1 MEYVPLKAKR
11 AVHMNCILVDK
22 VISYGH
28 MGLTTILNPFY
39 MYTEIEQL
47 KKWKG
52 VGGVRFLNV
61 GAGGYR

>member
-1 MEYVPLKAKR
+1 
-11 AVHMNCILVDK
+11 MNCILVDK

>member
-39 MYTEIEQL
+39 MYTEIKEIE
-47 KKWKG
+47 
-52 VGGVRFLNV
+52 GGGRSKVSQCWSGRL
-61 GAGGYR
+61 